1 MTAERYFALIGEDG
15 YVYPVFFDSEDE
27 DKEIDVDTVV
37 DLLNENGRL
46 KQANSQL
53 AKVNR
58 EGVKK
63 VQKLAKE
70 NEQLKTQL
78 QNISDQ
84 RDEFHRGARENA
96 NRVGKLEKEN
106 EQLKQDNNA
115 LIHLLENQSMI
126 IEELHFKLLE
136 YQVKEPIALTKK
148 DLELMDKAISYYTH
162 GRCGE

>member
-1 MTAERYFALIGEDG
+1 MTAKRFNRVGG
-15 YVYPVFFDSEDE
+15 YVYDGEYCISHFEDVAHR
-27 DKEIDVDTVV
+27 DDIVK
-37 DLLNENGRL
+37 LLNEL
-46 KQANSQL
+46 S
-53 AKVNR
+53 
-58 EGVKK
+58 E
-63 VQKLAKE
+63 
-70 NEQLKTQL
+70 
-78 QNISDQ
+78 
-84 RDEFHRGARENA
+84 
-96 NRVGKLEKEN
+96 EN